1 LAIIALARKI
11 IDSLL
16 AIIDYNQVMAKAG
29 FSKCPLDEKNI
40 IRIIL
45 RQQNILVIHR
55 LALEEY
61 KESLRSNKLDGRISG
76 EIGGNHPIY
85 SARFKPIMHQKR
97 VGPAKSFMS
106 TINIL
111 LVDDHNIVRQGL
123 RALLLAEGDMAVVA
137 EAQTGREAVQLA
149 TQHRPEVVV
158 MDLAMPLLNGWEATR
173 QILRAVPSAKVVV
186 LSTYG
191 DDEHIRQ
198 AIAAGAAA
206 YLLKQTAAADLVK
219 AIREV
224 KKGNAYFSPAIA
236 SRLRDETCNTLGDA
250 NDVKANSSVELT
262 PREAEVLQLIAEGF
276 ANKQIAAELGLSV
289 KTIEKHRQQ
298 LMHKLDIHGIAGL
311 VRHAAAKGII
321 EMTGAGVPQI

>member
-1 LAIIALARKI
+1 
-11 IDSLL
+11 
-16 AIIDYNQVMAKAG
+16 M
-29 FSKCPLDEKNI
+29 
-40 IRIIL
+40 
-45 RQQNILVIHR
+45 
-55 LALEEY
+55 
-61 KESLRSNKLDGRISG
+61 SN
-76 EIGGNHPIY
+76 
-85 SARFKPIMHQKR
+85 
-97 VGPAKSFMS
+97 
-106 TINIL
+106 INIL

-123 RALLLAEGDMAVVA
+123 RALFLTEGDITIVA

-149 TQHRPEVVV
+149 IKHHPEVVV

-173 QILRAVPSAKVVV
+173 QILKAVPTTKVVV

-191 DDEHIRQ
+191 DDEHIQQ

-206 YLLKQTAAADLVK
+206 YLLKQTAASDLVK

-236 SRLRDETCNTLGDA
+236 KRLREQTCPPETGTEPA
-250 NDVKANSSVELT
+250 KAQPVELT

-298 LMHKLDIHGIAGL
+298 VMQKLNIHDIAGL
-311 VRHAAAKGII
+311 VRHAATKGII
-321 EMTGAGVPQI
+321 EMAPSGVPTW

>member
-1 LAIIALARKI
+1 M
-11 IDSLL
+11 S
-16 AIIDYNQVMAKAG
+16 
-29 FSKCPLDEKNI
+29 NI
-40 IRIIL
+40 S
-45 RQQNILVIHR
+45 V
-55 LALEEY
+55 
-61 KESLRSNKLDGRISG
+61 
-76 EIGGNHPIY
+76 
-85 SARFKPIMHQKR
+85 
-97 VGPAKSFMS
+97 
-106 TINIL
+106 L

-123 RALLLAEGDMAVVA
+123 RALFSAEGDIAIVA

-149 TQHRPEVVV
+149 LKHHPEIVV

-173 QILRAVPSAKVVV
+173 QILKAVPSAKIVV

-191 DDEHIRQ
+191 DDDHIQQ

-224 KKGNAYFSPAIA
+224 RKGNAYFSPAIA
-236 SRLRDETCNTLGDA
+236 KRLREQTCQTEPGETIKTPDA
-250 NDVKANSSVELT
+250 ELT

-289 KTIEKHRQQ
+289 KTVEKHRQQ
-298 LMHKLDIHGIAGL
+298 VMQKLNIHDIAGL

-321 EMTGAGVPQI
+321 EMAPAGVPVC